1 MRRFDSMAHLKE
13 AHLKERRAI
22 SVDPRGEEP
31 VPAQASRQ
39 TQQWPQQQHDAH
51 HQRTEAARH
60 YEKKKV
66 FHAVVRRHPFP
77 DKATLEPGIR
87 SGHSHLRSRPAVKA
101 DFRLLRWSLA
111 LLARFESAMTIALS
125 RQALQLH
132 MAQFTR
138 NPVKFRTSCD
148 QI

>member
-1 MRRFDSMAHLKE
+1 LKRK
-13 AHLKERRAI
+13 ARSKDRAFYLAA
-22 SVDPRGEEP
+22 G
-31 VPAQASRQ
+31 ASRQ
-39 TQQWPQQQHDAH
+39 TQQWPQQQRDAH

-125 RQALQLH
+125 SETGTPASH
-132 MAQFTR
+132 GAIYA
-138 NPVKFRTSCD
+138 KSS
-148 QI
+148 QISNLL